1 MPPIT
6 PRQNQI
12 LELLLKH
19 RKSHSINKISEELGI
34 SRTAVLQQFATLE
47 KNGYITESE
56 SQKTRGRPARHFAL
70 TERGVK
76 YFPKQYAW
84 FSELLLKDFK
94 KILGANAFRN
104 HLKNMGMAIA
114 QQLKDPLDESNIT
127 DRLKKLIVIMSDLG
141 YQATL
146 IDETNNKPYSLIE
159 AQNCVYH
166 ELAQT
171 HPEICEFDIG
181 LMSTFLEQ
189 EVELTECLAKGGCAC
204 RFKINTVTKDNG
216 LH

>member
-34 SRTAVLQQFATLE
+34 SRTAVLQHFATLE

-56 SQKTRGRPARHFAL
+56 SKKTRGRPARHFAL
-70 TERGVK
+70 TERGIE

-84 FSELLLKDFK
+84 FSELILKDFK

-104 HLKNMGMAIA
+104 HLKNMGMAMA
-114 QQLKDPLDESNIT
+114 QQLKEPLDELNIT

-146 IDETNNKPYSLIE
+146 IDETNNKPYTLIE
-159 AQNCVYH
+159 AHNCVYH

-181 LMSTFLEQ
+181 LISTFLKQ

-204 RFKINTVTKDNG
+204 RFKINTMKKDNG

>member
-34 SRTAVLQQFATLE
+34 SRTAVLQHFATLE

-56 SQKTRGRPARHFAL
+56 SKKIRGRPAPHFVL
-70 TERGVK
+70 TERGIK

-104 HLKNMGMAIA
+104 HLKNMGMAMA
-114 QQLKDPLDESNIT
+114 QQLKEPLDELNKT
-127 DRLKKLIVIMSDLG
+127 GRLKKLIIIMTDLG
-141 YQATL
+141 YQANL
-146 IDETNNKPYSLIE
+146 INKSENNPHTMIE
-159 AQNCVYH
+159 AHNCVYH

-181 LMSTFLEQ
+181 LISTFLKQ
-189 EVELTECLAKGGCAC
+189 ELELTKCLAKGGCAC
-204 RFKINTVTKDNG
+204 RFKINTMKKDNG

>member
-34 SRTAVLQQFATLE
+34 SRTAVLQHFATLE
-47 KNGYITESE
+47 KKGYITESE

-70 TERGVK
+70 TERGIK
-76 YFPKQYAW
+76 CFPKQYAW

-94 KILGANAFRN
+94 KILGTNAFRN
-104 HLKNMGMAIA
+104 HLKNMGMEMA
-114 QQLKDPLDESNIT
+114 QQLKDPLNESNIT
-127 DRLKKLIVIMSDLG
+127 DRLKKLINIMTDLG
-141 YQATL
+141 YQANL
-146 IDETNNKPYSLIE
+146 INKSENNSHTMIE
-159 AQNCVYH
+159 AHNCVYH
-166 ELAQT
+166 ELAQS

-189 EVELTECLAKGGCAC
+189 EVKLTECLAKGGCAC
-204 RFKINTVTKDNG
+204 RFKINTMKKD
-216 LH
+216 

>member
-34 SRTAVLQQFATLE
+34 SRTAVLQHFATLE

-56 SQKTRGRPARHFAL
+56 SKKTRGRPARHFAL
-70 TERGVK
+70 TERGIK

-84 FSELLLKDFK
+84 FSELILKDFK

-104 HLKNMGMAIA
+104 HLKNMGMAMA
-114 QQLKDPLDESNIT
+114 QQLKEPLDELNIT

-146 IDETNNKPYSLIE
+146 IDETNNKPYTLIE
-159 AQNCVYH
+159 AHNCVYH

-181 LMSTFLEQ
+181 LISTFLKQ

-204 RFKINTVTKDNG
+204 RFKINTMKKDNG